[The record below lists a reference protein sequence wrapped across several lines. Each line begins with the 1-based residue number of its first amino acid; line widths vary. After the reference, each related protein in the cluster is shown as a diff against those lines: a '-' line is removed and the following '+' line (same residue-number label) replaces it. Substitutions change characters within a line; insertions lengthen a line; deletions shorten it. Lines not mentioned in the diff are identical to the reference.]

1 TTRPHQLQGIPR
13 RWWVTAPPP
22 SPARADLMSPQQTPM
37 RHTPQRLLLIT
48 LCLLILGLVSGCQSD
63 RAGEMI
69 ETATITLT
77 PTITHTATITPTFTS
92 THTTTPAFTI
102 TSPPTNTPTRTPTP
116 FRTLSPTPTPTLAPL
131 RPAALFPYQD
141 NFGRT
146 VDWSYF
152 HVTQLG
158 YNFLG
163 EVNDL
168 WAFMAF
174 QLLDRGIHQ
183 RNFYFQ
189 GETITVYY
197 LNVAHE
203 FNGELQPMQLV
214 LGGTPGDNVPIAS
227 IPAGG
232 TAYVQVA
239 VRDASTRFSPRVVHA
254 EANSA
259 FEDRNE
265 AYPFLFLKDLQ
276 ALLPELPDE
285 LILLANHPILFPRND
300 WPQVKLDME
309 RVSYLAAQYQPFVEL
324 DPYDRLVDQSAFAF
338 ALRDHLLDSAPV
350 PPGIYAF
357 SSRNLIIITGE

>member
-1 TTRPHQLQGIPR
+1 MLR
-13 RWWVTAPPP
+13 
-22 SPARADLMSPQQTPM
+22 SPN
-37 RHTPQRLLLIT
+37 RLLLT
-48 LCLLILGLVSGCQSD
+48 LICLLALLVLASCQSAQNN
-63 RAGEMI
+63 RVTETPTN
-69 ETATITLT
+69 TATRT
-77 PTITHTATITPTFTS
+77 PTPTRTPTFTP
-92 THTTTPAFTI
+92 THTSTPAFTI

-131 RPAALFPYQD
+131 RPAVLFPYQD

-152 HVTQLG
+152 HVTQIG
-158 YNFLG
+158 YNYLG

-214 LGGTPGDNVPIAS
+214 LGGTPGDNVPIAL

-254 EANSA
+254 EANNA
-259 FEDRNE
+259 FEDRSE

-276 ALLPELPDE
+276 TLLPELPDE
-285 LILLANHPILFPRND
+285 IILLANHPILFPRND
-300 WPQVKLDME
+300 WPQIKLDME

-324 DPYDRLVDQSAFAF
+324 DPYDRFVDQSAFAY
-338 ALRDHLLDSAPV
+338 ALRDHLLEGAPI
-350 PPGIYAF
+350 PPGIYAY
-357 SSRNLIIITGE
+357 SSRNLIIVTGE